1 MLPYFHL
8 LFLELGPV
16 KIYTWGFFASLGF
29 LIATLFLIK
38 KYPAEKDHFVNLL
51 LYILI
56 GGMVGARLFF
66 IAFYGQTPAQD
77 ILKIW
82 QGGMSSF
89 GGFIGGAA
97 AIFIYSRRKK
107 LNLYDLFSKI
117 AFALPL
123 GLAIARLGCYLINDH
138 PGIKTVASPLSV
150 AYPDGPRFD
159 LGLFLLIFNI
169 LLFIYMLLKRQPSY
183 LESFLLIYG
192 IGRFFLDF
200 LRIGEPQYAGLIPSQ
215 YGSILMI
222 GIAFYI
228 IIKNRNYGFFK

>member
-29 LIATLFLIK
+29 LIATLLLIK

-77 ILKIW
+77 VLKIW

-107 LNLYDLFSKI
+107 LNLYGLLSKI

-159 LGLFLLIFNI
+159 LGLLLLIFNI
-169 LLFIYMLLKRQPSY
+169 LLFIYMLLKRQSSY
-183 LESFLLIYG
+183 FESFLLIYG

-200 LRIGEPQYAGLIPSQ
+200 LRIEEPQYAGLIPSQ

-222 GIAFYI
+222 GIALYI